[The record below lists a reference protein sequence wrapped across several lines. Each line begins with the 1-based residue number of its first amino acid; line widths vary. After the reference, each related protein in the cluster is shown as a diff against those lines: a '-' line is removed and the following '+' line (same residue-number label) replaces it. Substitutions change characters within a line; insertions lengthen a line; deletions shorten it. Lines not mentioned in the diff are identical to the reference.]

1 MVRKAQ
7 FFLAGSFAMV
17 LLLISAG
24 ELLADEI
31 LLENGDRLTGT
42 VLKLEGGKLT
52 LKTDYAGEIQIPVE
66 KIKKL
71 VTENP
76 VEVHLETGEVIKG
89 KLKTTEEGKLE
100 VGPSPDRTAATIE
113 LNKVASINPPSGQ
126 MAWQYQ
132 SRR

>member
-1 MVRKAQ
+1 MKTFVGAPIFLKGGQQMYRKTL
-7 FFLAGSFAMV
+7 FFFVGSFTLA

-24 ELLADEI
+24 PLFADEI

-52 LKTDYAGEIQIPVE
+52 LKTDYAGEVQIPVE

-76 VEVHLETGEVIKG
+76 VEIHLGTGEVIKG
-89 KLKTTEEGKLE
+89 KVKTGEEGKLE
-100 VGPSPDRTAATIE
+100 VEPSPDRTAR
-113 LNKVASINPPSGQ
+113 PS
-126 MAWQYQ
+126 
-132 SRR
+132 S